1 MKKRFKNVISV
12 ALATT
17 LALGVVGCGQTGG
30 TGSGSGAGQ
39 NPGKSSEAKA
49 NSADCTFEIDDNF
62 NLEGIDG
69 YTLSFAIDGDDLYV
83 LASTW
88 EEIASLGD
96 SEEIATIDDA
106 GNYTTTFKIYKTS
119 LSGGKAEVVY
129 EKECT
134 DDEYFTKV
142 LVNDGKLAMLK
153 STYKDETS
161 KTYLCEYNGTDF
173 EETLDLSEY
182 SSIPDYYVSDLIYND
197 KGQMI
202 IVYDTEIKV
211 LDVNKKEISSV
222 KADEGG
228 YFDASSVDKDGN
240 IVVCSSIYD
249 EEKEEDRT
257 IVRKFDS
264 GKGEFTE
271 EYDLNVSYLSG
282 DECLFAGSGDYDF
295 FYRTKSSLFGYKY
308 KDKSSTKL
316 VEFAASDINA
326 DEVTGIILLNENE
339 FICFSYG
346 YSGDEETAFVEKYKK
361 VDPSEVANQK
371 IVTLA
376 SVYGNHQLNQMV
388 SEYNKSHEDVK
399 IRLIDYS
406 EESNPEE
413 KFSAD
418 IAAGDIPDIFDTSYG
433 VGNMSTD
440 QCIAMGLFEDLAPYV
455 EKDPDISKEDFFPTA
470 YDALLRD
477 GKQYFVASSFEVHT
491 LLAKAS
497 EVGEDMG
504 WTFQEMRDYI
514 ETKPEDV
521 KIFYSTNKKDML
533 DDFMY
538 SCGMEFIDWDK
549 GECYFDSQEFKD
561 ILEICNRGT
570 NEEMD
575 YEEETE
581 TTYDEIKNGNLLFV
595 NGYITPASI
604 QVHKKLFDNDLSV
617 KGYPDKDTK
626 GTYFSFTD
634 SLAMSSTC
642 EDKDAAWDFIRQLMT
657 EEYCGKHYQENYGVP
672 LRQDVFEAY
681 IESISC
687 TEASKDKYGNDIM
700 PQDASMGYD
709 GLEVKIEPVSDADVN
724 EFKTY
729 IDNASGVWEYDA
741 KITEIVEEEAQAY
754 FSGDKS
760 LDDTCAIIQNRV
772 TTYINENK

>member
-173 EETLDLSEY
+173 EETIDLSEY

-211 LDVNKKEISSV
+211 LDENKKEISSAKV
-222 KADEGG
+222 DEGG
-228 YFDASSVDKDGN
+228 YFDASSADKDGN
-240 IVVCSSIYD
+240 IIVCSSIYD

-282 DECLFAGSGDYDF
+282 NESLFPGSGDYDF
-295 FYRTKSSLFGYKY
+295 FYRTNSSLFGYKY
-308 KDKSSTKL
+308 KDKSATKL

-326 DEVTGIILLNENE
+326 DEITGIILLSENE
-339 FICFSYG
+339 FICFSY
-346 YSGDEETAFVEKYKK
+346 
-361 VDPSEVANQK
+361 
-371 IVTLA
+371 
-376 SVYGNHQLNQMV
+376 
-388 SEYNKSHEDVK
+388 
-399 IRLIDYS
+399 
-406 EESNPEE
+406 
-413 KFSAD
+413 
-418 IAAGDIPDIFDTSYG
+418 
-433 VGNMSTD
+433 
-440 QCIAMGLFEDLAPYV
+440 
-455 EKDPDISKEDFFPTA
+455 
-470 YDALLRD
+470 
-477 GKQYFVASSFEVHT
+477 
-491 LLAKAS
+491 
-497 EVGEDMG
+497 
-504 WTFQEMRDYI
+504 
-514 ETKPEDV
+514 
-521 KIFYSTNKKDML
+521 
-533 DDFMY
+533 
-538 SCGMEFIDWDK
+538 
-549 GECYFDSQEFKD
+549 
-561 ILEICNRGT
+561 
-570 NEEMD
+570 
-575 YEEETE
+575 
-581 TTYDEIKNGNLLFV
+581 
-595 NGYITPASI
+595 
-604 QVHKKLFDNDLSV
+604 
-617 KGYPDKDTK
+617 
-626 GTYFSFTD
+626 
-634 SLAMSSTC
+634 
-642 EDKDAAWDFIRQLMT
+642 
-657 EEYCGKHYQENYGVP
+657 
-672 LRQDVFEAY
+672 
-681 IESISC
+681 
-687 TEASKDKYGNDIM
+687 
-700 PQDASMGYD
+700 
-709 GLEVKIEPVSDADVN
+709 
-724 EFKTY
+724 
-729 IDNASGVWEYDA
+729 
-741 KITEIVEEEAQAY
+741 
-754 FSGDKS
+754 
-760 LDDTCAIIQNRV
+760 
-772 TTYINENK
+772 